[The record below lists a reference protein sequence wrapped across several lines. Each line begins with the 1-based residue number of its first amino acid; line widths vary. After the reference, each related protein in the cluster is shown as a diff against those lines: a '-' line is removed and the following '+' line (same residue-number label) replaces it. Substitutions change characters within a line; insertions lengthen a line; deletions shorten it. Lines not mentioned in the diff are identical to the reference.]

1 MILKMN
7 ILVQLIITNLLKMLL
22 IITQKLKILFMN
34 LILLDLYTLMIRQ
47 KVLKDKRWIKSRA
60 KKYNKIKSI
69 WFKLF

>member
-22 IITQKLKILFMN
+22 IITQKLNILFMN

-47 KVLKDKRWIKSRA
+47 KV
-60 KKYNKIKSI
+60 
-69 WFKLF
+69 

>member
-47 KVLKDKRWIKSRA
+47 KV
-60 KKYNKIKSI
+60 
-69 WFKLF
+69 

>member
-34 LILLDLYTLMIRQ
+34 LILLDLYTLIIRQ
-47 KVLKDKRWIKSRA
+47 KV
-60 KKYNKIKSI
+60 
-69 WFKLF
+69 